1 MYAHRLFLYHHH
13 RIVQNERYGVLTL
26 VNSTGADTG
35 EYTCYPMYCEDTD
48 CRKEYDKAVKVFVFF
63 PGTIKCILLM
73 LMH

>member
-1 MYAHRLFLYHHH
+1 MYSSVDRVIMLNLFRLRSVAQH
-13 RIVQNERYGVLTL
+13 ERYGVLTL

-63 PGTIKCILLM
+63 PGTMNKLY
-73 LMH
+73 